1 MILSFKPRR
10 RSGESGSTALEFA
23 LVAPVFLLLIF
34 AIISY
39 GGYFWIA
46 HSLQTLAQ
54 DSARAAVAGLDN
66 GERLKL
72 ARNHALEQAGA
83 IAPLQPE
90 NLIVIPV
97 MSGQNVQVTLRYDAS
112 ESGFYIFSGLVPM
125 PSPTIQRR
133 ATALTGGF

>member
-1 MILSFKPRR
+1 MALSFKPRR
-10 RSGESGSTALEFA
+10 RDGDSGAMALEFA
-23 LVAPVFLLLIF
+23 LVAPIFLLLIF
-34 AIISY
+34 AIVSY

-72 ARNHALEQAGA
+72 ASDYARSEAAV
-83 IAPLQPE
+83 IAPLQAD
-90 NLIVIPV
+90 NLTVTPVIN
-97 MSGQNVQVTLRYDAS
+97 GQGVQVTLRYDAS
-112 ESGFYIFSGLVPM
+112 DSGFYVFAGLVPM
-125 PSPTIQRR
+125 PPAKIERR